1 MIIKIDQN
9 FSCTQVHSHCATKM
23 CTTDNQLVNRINK
36 FAWCHA
42 NVLIK
47 VIVHAPT

>member
-9 FSCTQVHSHCATKM
+9 FSCTQVHSHCANSL
-23 CTTDNQLVNRINK
+23 CTTDNQLVDGINK
-36 FAWCHA
+36 FTRCHA